1 MSNVADVLMC
11 ALRGPLGRI
20 LRILPWLEASQ
31 VEGEAVWAEVED
43 LVVGEVVAVPWVDKG
58 LCAGCGI
65 CVSACPG
72 GAISMSEGV
81 AVIGLETCIRCGECH
96 EFCPKDAIRHDS
108 ELTDS
113 EIEKRV
119 KRVKDSM
126 DACIKIKGDEMD
138 GQRCLERYKNHY
150 KREISI
156 IEEVLARIEKFKKN

>member
-1 MSNVADVLMC
+1 MC
-11 ALRGPLGRI
+11 ALKGPLGRI

-31 VEGEAVWAEVED
+31 VGDEVVWVEEVED
-43 LVVGEVVAVPWVDKG
+43 LVGEEEVAAVPWVDKA

-65 CVSACPG
+65 CAGACPG
-72 GAISMSEGV
+72 GAISMNEGV
-81 AVIGLETCIRCGECH
+81 AVIDLETCIRCGECH

-113 EIEKRV
+113 EIEERV

-126 DACIKIKGDEMD
+126 EACIKIKGDEMD